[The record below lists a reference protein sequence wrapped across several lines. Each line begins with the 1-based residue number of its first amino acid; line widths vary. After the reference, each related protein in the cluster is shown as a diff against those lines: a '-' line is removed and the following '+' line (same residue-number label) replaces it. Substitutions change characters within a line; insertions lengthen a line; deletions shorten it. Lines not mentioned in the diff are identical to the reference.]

1 MNIRHIKPV
10 ILLFALLLSFSSL
23 SAQNAS
29 IKQMREQ
36 AGSLRKEITE
46 KEKILLSSQKD
57 VKSRLNNLDII
68 NAQIREIKKLISLLQ
83 NEVKAIDSEIKVHT
97 NEIER
102 QEKLVEQSR
111 MEYAEALRRARKYS
125 NLHSKLMFVFS
136 ADDFNTMLRR
146 YRYTGEFMDAHKAL
160 ADSLKLQIATLEAKR
175 LKLQATRLLKT
186 QSLKEQ
192 DAERAKL
199 LSLEKEQRKIVESL
213 RKESKQV
220 ESELKKKRANLQ
232 KLNKAID
239 REVERVIAEEKAAKK
254 RAEEKKKAEAAA
266 KKSNSGSK
274 ATANAK
280 KEASDYKSDAGVDVM
295 SGPFLSNKK
304 KLPVPITGPYLVV
317 ENFGV
322 KNAISGKGNVPINT
336 GGITFEGS
344 KGAKARCIF
353 DGKVTAVLDTG
364 NYTFVLVRHG
374 KYISVY
380 CNLDNVRVC
389 GGEEIKAGDIIGDVA
404 VDAKGG
410 NPRML
415 FQLRQEKTK
424 LNPTEWLKM

>member
-1 MNIRHIKPV
+1 MNTGYKKII
-10 ILLFALLLSFSSL
+10 ITLFVVLFSFFGL
-23 SAQNAS
+23 SAQSSA

-68 NAQIREIKKLISLLQ
+68 NARIKEAKRLIGLLQ
-83 NEVKAIDSEIKVHT
+83 SEVKAIDGEIEDYNV
-97 NEIER
+97 EIER
-102 QEKLVEQSR
+102 QEKLVERSR
-111 MEYAEALRRARKYS
+111 LEYAEALRRARKYS
-125 NLHSKLMFVFS
+125 NFQSKLMFVFS
-136 ADDFNTMLRR
+136 AGDFNTMVRR
-146 YRYTGEFMDAHKAL
+146 YRYTEEFMNAHKAL
-160 ADSLKLQIATLEAKR
+160 ADSLKVQIAALEVKR
-175 LKLQATRLLKT
+175 AKLQATRLLKT

-192 DAERAKL
+192 DVERAKL
-199 LSLEKEQRKIVESL
+199 QTLEKEQRKIVASL
-213 RKESKQV
+213 KKESKQV
-220 ESELKKKRANLQ
+220 ERELKKKRADLQ
-232 KLNKAID
+232 NLNKAID
-239 REVERVIAEEKAAKK
+239 REIERVIAAERAA
-254 RAEEKKKAEAAA
+254 KKKAEAAA
-266 KKSNSGSK
+266 AAKSGNSGKKGTPAYK
-274 ATANAK
+274 A
-280 KEASDYKSDAGVDVM
+280 DAGVDAAM
-295 SGPFLSNKK
+295 SGSFLSNKK
-304 KLPVPITGPYLVV
+304 KLPMPITGPYLVV
-317 ENFGV
+317 EGYGV

-336 GGITFEGS
+336 GGITIEGN

-380 CNLDNVRVC
+380 CNLDNVRVN
-389 GGEEIKAGDIIGDVA
+389 GGEDIKAGDIIGDIA
-404 VDAKGG
+404 VDAKEG

>member
-68 NAQIREIKKLISLLQ
+68 TAQIRETKKLISLLQ

-175 LKLQATRLLKT
+175 VKLRATRLLKT

-192 DAERAKL
+192 DTERAKL

-239 REVERVIAEEKAAKK
+239 REVERIIAEEKAAKK

-274 ATANAK
+274 ATAK

-295 SGPFLSNKK
+295 SGPFLNNKK

-380 CNLDNVRVC
+380 CNLDNVRVS

-404 VDAKGG
+404 VDAKEG

-424 LNPTEWLKM
+424 LNPAEWLKM

>member
-1 MNIRHIKPV
+1 MKTGHNKII
-10 ILLFALLLSFSSL
+10 IALLAILLSFSGL

-29 IKQMREQ
+29 IKEMRAK

-68 NAQIREIKKLISLLQ
+68 TAQIREIKSLITLLQ
-83 NEVKAIDSEIKVHT
+83 NEVKAIDNEIALY
-97 NEIER
+97 NREIER
-102 QEKLVEQSR
+102 QEQIVERSR
-111 MEYAEALRRARKYS
+111 QEYAEALRRARKFS
-125 NLHSKLMFVFS
+125 SSQSKLMFIFS
-136 ADDFNTMLRR
+136 ADDFNTMARR
-146 YRYTGEFMDAHKAL
+146 YRYAGEFMNAHKAL
-160 ADSLKLQIATLEAKR
+160 GDSLKVQIAALEVKRAK
-175 LKLQATRLLKT
+175 LEATRLLKR

-192 DAERAKL
+192 DVERAKL
-199 LSLEKEQRKIVESL
+199 QKLEKKQRDIIASL

-220 ESELKKKRANLQ
+220 ERELKKKRADLQ

-239 REVERVIAEEKAAKK
+239 LEIERVIAAEKQAKK
-254 RAEEKKKAEAAA
+254 QAEAKSGSTA
-266 KKSNSGSK
+266 KKSD
-274 ATANAK
+274 A
-280 KEASDYKSDAGVDVM
+280 EYKYDAGVEAM
-295 SGPFLSNKK
+295 SGSFLNNKK
-304 KLPVPITGPYLVV
+304 KMPVPITGPYLVV
-317 ENFGV
+317 ERYGV

-380 CNLDNVRVC
+380 CNLDNVRVR
-389 GGEEIKAGDIIGDVA
+389 GGENIKAGDIIGDVA
-404 VDAKGG
+404 SDAKGG

-415 FQLRQEKTK
+415 FQLRLEKEK
-424 LNPTEWLKM
+424 LNPAEWLKM

>member
-1 MNIRHIKPV
+1 MNTKYKII
-10 ILLFALLLSFSSL
+10 IALFAVLLSFSGL
-23 SAQNAS
+23 FAQSAA

-68 NAQIREIKKLISLLQ
+68 NAQIKEIKKLITLLQ
-83 NEVKAIDSEIKVHT
+83 NEVKAIEKEIAANNV
-97 NEIER
+97 EIDR

-111 MEYAEALRRARKYS
+111 KEYAEALRRARKYS
-125 NLHSKLMFVFS
+125 NLQSKLMFVFS
-136 ADDFNTMLRR
+136 ADDFNTMVRR
-146 YRYTGEFMDAHKAL
+146 YRYTGEFMNAHKEL
-160 ADSLKLQIATLEAKR
+160 AERLKVQIAALEVKR
-175 LKLQATRLLKT
+175 AKLQATRLLKT

-192 DAERAKL
+192 DKERAKL
-199 LSLEKEQRKIVESL
+199 QKLEKEQRDIVASL
-213 RKESKQV
+213 KRESKQV
-220 ESELKKKRANLQ
+220 ERELKKKRADLQ

-239 REVERVIAEEKAAKK
+239 REIERVIAEEKAAKK
-254 RAEEKKKAEAAA
+254 KAEAAA
-266 KKSNSGSK
+266 SSKGGSS
-274 ATANAK
+274 TTAK
-280 KEASDYKSDAGVDVM
+280 KGSPTYKADAGVDAM
-295 SGPFLSNKK
+295 SGSFLNNKK
-304 KLPVPITGPYLVV
+304 KLPMPITGPYLVV
-317 ENFGV
+317 EGYGV
-322 KNAISGKGNVPINT
+322 KNAVSGKGNVPINT
-336 GGITFEGS
+336 GGITIEGS

-380 CNLDNVRVC
+380 CNLDNVRVN
-389 GGEEIKAGDIIGDVA
+389 GGENIKAGDIIGDIA
-404 VDAKGG
+404 VDAKEG

-424 LNPTEWLKM
+424 LNPAEWLKM

>member
-1 MNIRHIKPV
+1 MKTGHNKII
-10 ILLFALLLSFSSL
+10 IALLAILLSFSGL

-29 IKQMREQ
+29 IKEMRAK

-68 NAQIREIKKLISLLQ
+68 TAQIREIKSLITLLQ
-83 NEVKAIDSEIKVHT
+83 NEVKAIDNEIALY
-97 NEIER
+97 NREIER
-102 QEKLVEQSR
+102 QEQLVERSR
-111 MEYAEALRRARKYS
+111 QEYAEALRRARKFS
-125 NLHSKLMFVFS
+125 SSQSKLMFIFS
-136 ADDFNTMLRR
+136 ADDFNTMARR
-146 YRYTGEFMDAHKAL
+146 YRYAGEFMNAHKAL
-160 ADSLKLQIATLEAKR
+160 GDSLKVQIAALEVKRAK
-175 LKLQATRLLKT
+175 LEATRLLKR

-192 DAERAKL
+192 DVERAKL
-199 LSLEKEQRKIVESL
+199 VKLEKEQRNIIASL
-213 RKESKQV
+213 RKESKLV
-220 ESELKKKRANLQ
+220 ERELKKKRADLQ

-239 REVERVIAEEKAAKK
+239 LEIERVIAAEKQAKK
-254 RAEEKKKAEAAA
+254 QAEAKSGSTA
-266 KKSNSGSK
+266 KKSD
-274 ATANAK
+274 A
-280 KEASDYKSDAGVDVM
+280 EYKYDAGVEAM
-295 SGPFLSNKK
+295 SGSFLNNKK
-304 KLPVPITGPYLVV
+304 KMPVPITGPYLVV
-317 ENFGV
+317 ERYGV

-380 CNLDNVRVC
+380 CNLDNVRVR
-389 GGEEIKAGDIIGDVA
+389 GGENIKAGDIIGDVA
-404 VDAKGG
+404 SDAKGG

-415 FQLRQEKTK
+415 FQLRLEKEK
-424 LNPTEWLKM
+424 LNPAEWLKM